1 MWTKKTLDFSVCW
14 CFINAFHKFQT
25 TLQILK
31 KCARVHFIAHK
42 TFTKPFKKKKKILN
56 HCMNCLYS
64 CLLAGRLLHCLCW
77 HIVTQ
82 NVRNDKML
90 LVPVMHIH
98 LHNTNTTGTVK
109 SGQKPHRVPLSDA
122 KNRSVTETFKS
133 KNRPLNLWSH
143 GCLQESM
150 EKTPSCVSFV
160 LYSLL

>member
-1 MWTKKTLDFSVCW
+1 MSHSMTFSSHWKSDKMVCELKKHIFQCADVLSMH
-14 CFINAFHKFQT
+14 FINFRLLYRFK
-25 TLQILK
+25 K

-42 TFTKPFKKKKKILN
+42 TFTKPFKKKKKKILN

-133 KNRPLNLWSH
+133 KNRPLNL
-143 GCLQESM
+143 
-150 EKTPSCVSFV
+150 
-160 LYSLL
+160 